1 MIPKGAPFPFLSS
14 LAGGCF
20 NVVGVNAFLTNPRM
34 QFKRFIPS
42 FNRFMQQRDRHIS
55 PHTACRRTQVLTLA
69 QNFVRKE
76 AIALIGIVV
85 FTSACSSARST
96 KDTETTAPQSST
108 LPELST
114 QSPDNS
120 PLANNPTPPKA
131 NEIRTFLEQ
140 GSVEASSQ
148 CPSKSATAGAAIAL
162 KKVAYFET
170 THYWVGIC
178 AKPSGDLE
186 YYGRKRDNPELDLTL
201 LAYASG
207 VQPQEFIAQ
216 NGNTLYKINPTEL
229 IVTQNGVPIV
239 REPVLRSSFD

>member
-1 MIPKGAPFPFLSS
+1 
-14 LAGGCF
+14 
-20 NVVGVNAFLTNPRM
+20 
-34 QFKRFIPS
+34 
-42 FNRFMQQRDRHIS
+42 MQQCDRQTS
-55 PHTACRRTQVLTLA
+55 LHTARKKQQALKLA

-76 AIALIGIVV
+76 AIALLGVTM
-85 FTSACSSARST
+85 FTAACSMVEAPKDPEST
-96 KDTETTAPQSST
+96 TPQPST
-108 LPELST
+108 IAELPT

-120 PLANNPTPPKA
+120 PIANNPTPPKA
-131 NEIRTFLEQ
+131 DEIRAFLEQ
-140 GSVEASSQ
+140 NSAEASSQ
-148 CPSKSATAGAAIAL
+148 CPSKSATAESAIAL

-178 AKPSGDLE
+178 AQPSGALE

-239 REPVLRSSFD
+239 REPVIRSSFN

>member
-1 MIPKGAPFPFLSS
+1 
-14 LAGGCF
+14 
-20 NVVGVNAFLTNPRM
+20 
-34 QFKRFIPS
+34 
-42 FNRFMQQRDRHIS
+42 MQQCDRQTSLYKAHGKQQ
-55 PHTACRRTQVLTLA
+55 ALKLA
-69 QNFVRKE
+69 QHFVRKE

-96 KDTETTAPQSST
+96 QNTETTAPQSST
-108 LPELST
+108 IPELST

-178 AKPSGDLE
+178 AQPSGELE

-207 VQPQEFIAQ
+207 ENPQEFIAQ
-216 NGNTLYKINPTEL
+216 NGNTLYTINPTEL

-239 REPVLRSSFD
+239 REPVIRSNVD